1 LSFLSAFSTLPPFSL
16 IYSLIVPFLLN
27 APEEKEKEK
36 KKKGKKLRRKN
47 EHGTPGTLIEILSLL
62 CKMSSF
68 IDHFQS
74 QLEALYPEL

>member
-36 KKKGKKLRRKN
+36 KKKKEEKVEKK
-47 EHGTPGTLIEILSLL
+47 E
-62 CKMSSF
+62 
-68 IDHFQS
+68 
-74 QLEALYPEL
+74 

>member
-1 LSFLSAFSTLPPFSL
+1 MHRKRKK
-16 IYSLIVPFLLN
+16 N
-27 APEEKEKEK
+27 K
-36 KKKGKKLRRKN
+36 KKKKKKKKLRRKN